1 MLCNIS
7 GTIKYTE
14 PNDEQND
21 SLRLFKFL
29 LDKSVINQNIS
40 QGSATSDDALAE
52 YDGPSLISW
61 ARKFNCLPRLLFKA
75 LESGQKIDLLKK
87 EKEKK
92 SLFDEVCELYKAAI
106 DGQGKSKYVPVKL
119 RLF

>member
-1 MLCNIS
+1 M
-7 GTIKYTE
+7 
-14 PNDEQND
+14 
-21 SLRLFKFL
+21 
-29 LDKSVINQNIS
+29 INQNIS
-40 QGSATSDDALAE
+40 QGSATSDDTLAE

-106 DGQGKSKYVPVKL
+106 DGQGKSKELAFDQGFDMIFRTVVDKL
-119 RLF
+119 KGG